1 MSTSHPSPPAG
12 DTSPFG
18 FGRFVPG
25 FDFLQN
31 LAKGATAGMPQMPSL
46 SGWVA
51 PTISVEEL
59 EKRIE
64 ELKAVQFWLDQNSR
78 ALSATVQAL

>member
-1 MSTSHPSPPAG
+1 MS
-12 DTSPFG
+12 DTTPFG

-31 LAKGATAGMPQMPSL
+31 LAKGAASGMPAMPAAL

-51 PTISVEEL
+51 PTMSVEEIDPF
-59 EKRIE
+59 RPTYFN
-64 ELKAVQFWLDQNSR
+64 QPSTP
-78 ALSATVQAL
+78 ATP